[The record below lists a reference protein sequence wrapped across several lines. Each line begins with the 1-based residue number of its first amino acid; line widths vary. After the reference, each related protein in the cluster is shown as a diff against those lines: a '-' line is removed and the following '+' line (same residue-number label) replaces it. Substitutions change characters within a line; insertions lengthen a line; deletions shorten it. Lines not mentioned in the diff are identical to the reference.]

1 MRRLTR
7 ILLWTAGALLTL
19 VLLAGV
25 VVETPYF
32 KNWLR
37 GVVIRQANQ
46 HLNGTLAIGQ
56 FGGNLLTGAE
66 LRDVAV
72 TMDNEKVASIDT
84 VKVHYSIPRLI
95 RGGTTV
101 DSLVL
106 DRPVVIA
113 HREGDKWQL
122 ARLVKPTSDN
132 SKSTRMIA
140 IRKIVI
146 NNGTVTIDKAQGTQK
161 VDIPEKIDHVNTSLS
176 FAYVPDSV
184 TTAEIGNMSFVAS
197 NPSFELRQMA
207 GKVAINQSDITITK
221 FTVRT
226 GESALYA
233 DGGIAQYK
241 QTPTLAMQVAMTPLS
256 LHEVHRLAPIVKDM
270 DVTPTINVK
279 LGGPTS
285 KLATELSVKSNAGDL
300 SFTGTV
306 SVTPG
311 PDRVYSGEVA
321 VHHLDL
327 APFLQN
333 AEQKSNINV
342 YAKVDLRGPSGFETL
357 RGSVAV
363 DAPKIETHGYIVEG
377 IRANAKIDGRRINF
391 QSYELAYK
399 SNTTAAGSVEFASD
413 QRPETRFDL
422 TGVVKDVGF
431 AYLPTSMRIPPAETK
446 LTANYHV
453 KIVIPRKP
461 GWHVDGDVR
470 LATSTVAG
478 VTIGDG
484 SKATFLFEPNVVQYQ
499 ADANVAAV
507 DLERIGDQFN
517 IMALQNPRYRTNL
530 NGHVVAKVNGTAVE
544 KMDMTASGALT
555 DSSVF
560 GGRIPELMF
569 DSSLKDDTL
578 HVKAA
583 GQLEKI
589 NPAVAA
595 DKPSLDGSISANVD
609 TELTLH
615 HLSQG
620 TDLNSFAAYATAEFG
635 PSNIGKYGIE
645 NGYVEAE
652 YANAF
657 ADIQKIY
664 MYGNDV
670 TVQGNGTLAF
680 NDSDQSGFW
689 IHAEATHLDQVQT
702 MVNSGQQGQQLS
714 GIGTIDAVVSG
725 NKKEFV
731 ANGTAT
737 GNGIRYGDYGALA
750 ASTTFAA
757 KVPELDGARANVVAD
772 TKATFVE
779 ISGYQ
784 INELTAKTE
793 YQDKNIKYDVD
804 AKQPMRELASQGEIV
819 LHPDHNEIHFT
830 NFKLTSQGMAWQNV
844 DGHVPAIQWGN
855 DLIIV
860 KDFALTDA
868 AAKQQQLLANGTFGK
883 PGEEVTVELK
893 DINLNVIDAF
903 LLRPPQLTGIVNAKA
918 VVSGGKDTPAVAAE
932 FAVRDGKFRNV
943 PWQSFTGKVNYKPA
957 GLTLDAKLQQ
967 NDMQWLTAKGEVPM
981 SLVRGKKSAS
991 DKIDL
996 HVDSSTIDLGLIQG
1010 FTTAVTNVTGKVQA
1024 KLDLTG
1030 TSEEP
1035 RAAGGLTITNG
1046 GFKAE
1051 DTGVVYKNMNGKV
1064 DFLPDR
1070 VHIDNLYVLDNDND
1084 SLSLT
1089 GDLGVA
1095 GLSVSNVNLGMY
1107 ADNFKVIGNEMGNM
1121 HINSSVEFTGTF
1133 AHPKLVGDLG
1143 ITTGN
1148 IKLDPILA
1156 HLNSAYSTTSI
1167 DTTKTEGGAA
1177 EETRQGL
1184 LGNLELALH
1193 LTVPDDL
1200 VVKADD
1206 LKVGDA
1212 PIGLG
1217 KMNMTLGGDINV
1229 TAAPAKPITLVGT
1242 VNTVRGFYDYQG
1254 RRFTILR
1261 DGKVR
1266 FEGDTVNN
1274 LDPALDVAGERTI
1287 QSVTVHVN
1295 VRGRLRKPEI
1305 ELTSIPPQEQADI
1318 LALIIFNQ
1326 PMNQLGEGQQLSLA
1340 QRAGSIAAG
1349 AVTNQLTGSIANSL
1363 NLDQFEINLAPESG
1377 STAELTI
1384 GQQLGQN
1391 LYVKVQQGIGDNS
1404 QTNFLLEYEF
1414 TKWMR
1419 LQTNVLEGSG
1429 TQQQLFQRVKSTGAD
1444 LVFTFEF
1451 K

>member
-1 MRRLTR
+1 MCRTAARRHIPFHPDHAGRTPLLLHRQPVHARQPRAARQHRRRRRRSDGRAVLAEVFPRRRDERPRLGPLRDQPPQRLGAPDRRQQHVRVQPRRACADPRQLRRGAVLRHRQRVGEQLGRSPERSAARGRHGHPLSDAGRAAAFRRRLAAQSDPRTPGQRQPADAAVAHAFQHRAGVLTMRRLTR

-391 QSYELAYK
+391 QSSELAYK

-507 DLERIGDQFN
+507 DLERLGDQFN

-609 TELTLH
+609 TELTPH

-635 PSNIGKYGIE
+635 PSNIGKYG
-645 NGYVEAE
+645 
-652 YANAF
+652 
-657 ADIQKIY
+657 
-664 MYGNDV
+664 
-670 TVQGNGTLAF
+670 
-680 NDSDQSGFW
+680 
-689 IHAEATHLDQVQT
+689 
-702 MVNSGQQGQQLS
+702 
-714 GIGTIDAVVSG
+714 
-725 NKKEFV
+725 
-731 ANGTAT
+731 
-737 GNGIRYGDYGALA
+737 R
-750 ASTTFAA
+750 
-757 KVPELDGARANVVAD
+757 
-772 TKATFVE
+772 
-779 ISGYQ
+779 
-784 INELTAKTE
+784 
-793 YQDKNIKYDVD
+793 
-804 AKQPMRELASQGEIV
+804 
-819 LHPDHNEIHFT
+819 
-830 NFKLTSQGMAWQNV
+830 
-844 DGHVPAIQWGN
+844 
-855 DLIIV
+855 
-860 KDFALTDA
+860 
-868 AAKQQQLLANGTFGK
+868 
-883 PGEEVTVELK
+883 
-893 DINLNVIDAF
+893 
-903 LLRPPQLTGIVNAKA
+903 
-918 VVSGGKDTPAVAAE
+918 
-932 FAVRDGKFRNV
+932 
-943 PWQSFTGKVNYKPA
+943 
-957 GLTLDAKLQQ
+957 
-967 NDMQWLTAKGEVPM
+967 
-981 SLVRGKKSAS
+981 
-991 DKIDL
+991 
-996 HVDSSTIDLGLIQG
+996 
-1010 FTTAVTNVTGKVQA
+1010 
-1024 KLDLTG
+1024 
-1030 TSEEP
+1030 SEEH
-1035 RAAGGLTITNG
+1035 T
-1046 GFKAE
+1046 
-1051 DTGVVYKNMNGKV
+1051 
-1064 DFLPDR
+1064 
-1070 VHIDNLYVLDNDND
+1070 H
-1084 SLSLT
+1084 
-1089 GDLGVA
+1089 
-1095 GLSVSNVNLGMY
+1095 
-1107 ADNFKVIGNEMGNM
+1107 
-1121 HINSSVEFTGTF
+1121 
-1133 AHPKLVGDLG
+1133 
-1143 ITTGN
+1143 
-1148 IKLDPILA
+1148 
-1156 HLNSAYSTTSI
+1156 
-1167 DTTKTEGGAA
+1167 
-1177 EETRQGL
+1177 
-1184 LGNLELALH
+1184 
-1193 LTVPDDL
+1193 
-1200 VVKADD
+1200 
-1206 LKVGDA
+1206 
-1212 PIGLG
+1212 
-1217 KMNMTLGGDINV
+1217 
-1229 TAAPAKPITLVGT
+1229 
-1242 VNTVRGFYDYQG
+1242 
-1254 RRFTILR
+1254 
-1261 DGKVR
+1261 
-1266 FEGDTVNN
+1266 
-1274 LDPALDVAGERTI
+1274 
-1287 QSVTVHVN
+1287 
-1295 VRGRLRKPEI
+1295 
-1305 ELTSIPPQEQADI
+1305 
-1318 LALIIFNQ
+1318 
-1326 PMNQLGEGQQLSLA
+1326 
-1340 QRAGSIAAG
+1340 
-1349 AVTNQLTGSIANSL
+1349 
-1363 NLDQFEINLAPESG
+1363 
-1377 STAELTI
+1377 
-1384 GQQLGQN
+1384 
-1391 LYVKVQQGIGDNS
+1391 
-1404 QTNFLLEYEF
+1404 
-1414 TKWMR
+1414 
-1419 LQTNVLEGSG
+1419 
-1429 TQQQLFQRVKSTGAD
+1429 
-1444 LVFTFEF
+1444 
-1451 K
+1451 